1 MIDCFVPGCPNFII
15 FLPSPHTFQPEPSWD
30 SVKLP
35 KLRIYTDIQ
44 LVLQGKP
51 EAFFLTFQSLSKK
64 KGKNPKPKTSQT
76 TNPKQQQTQNKET
89 SIKPHQNKTNPE
101 KIKRPNKPKGKK
113 KTMAIY
119 TPMAYYSVV

>member
-51 EAFFLTFQSLSKK
+51 EAFFLTLQSLSKK
-64 KGKNPKPKTSQT
+64 KGKNPKPA
-76 TNPKQQQTQNKET
+76 KQQTPN
-89 SIKPHQNKTNPE
+89 N
-101 KIKRPNKPKGKK
+101 NKPKTKK
-113 KTMAIY
+113 Q
-119 TPMAYYSVV
+119 V